1 MINGFMATGFCM
13 KHKQVVKIAKHRPEE
28 RTQRHPGR
36 LSTGRH
42 QGHAH
47 SRDRREVSDDSID
60 SVISDWERAYKA
72 VVKVSSK
79 LAGYEGAAIAKDL
92 VNIDRQWYDEEDWDD
107 GDDGGDLDA
116 SPQKSDEPDYSAPVY
131 Q

>member
-1 MINGFMATGFCM
+1 M
-13 KHKQVVKIAKHRPEE
+13 
-28 RTQRHPGR
+28 
-36 LSTGRH
+36 
-42 QGHAH
+42 
-47 SRDRREVSDDSID
+47 SDDSID

-92 VNIDRQWYDEEDWDD
+92 VNIDRQWYDEEDC
-107 GDDGGDLDA
+107 DDGGDLDA